1 VRQYP
6 YQVISTNPTVPPA
19 PILRVT
25 LIYPD
30 QTRDDLRS
38 VGDHRL
44 YELDAFLDT
53 GADVTL
59 IPLEVVSILR
69 LPLLDERVPVMGVG
83 GAITRGFLCKTAI
96 QLGPIELPLINVI
109 ACEAAAIGGQN
120 QMIIGRDILNRCC
133 VRFDG
138 LRRMFAFEVD

>member
-30 QTRDDLRS
+30 QTRD
-38 VGDHRL
+38 RL

-59 IPLEVVSILR
+59 IPLEAVSILR

-109 ACEAAAIGGQN
+109 ACEAVAIGGQN

>member
-1 VRQYP
+1 MRQYP
-6 YQVISTNPTVPPA
+6 YQVISTNPNVPPA
-19 PILRVT
+19 PILCVT
-25 LIYPD
+25 LICPG
-30 QTRDDLRS
+30 QTRDR
-38 VGDHRL
+38 V

-59 IPLEVVSILR
+59 IPLEAVSILR

-96 QLGPIELPLINVI
+96 QFGPIALSLVNVI
-109 ACEAAAIGGQN
+109 ACEAVAIGGQN
-120 QMIIGRDILNRCC
+120 QMIVGRDILNRCC

-138 LRRMFAFEVD
+138 QRRMFAFEVD